1 MSDLFFDHALLPGGW
16 ARDVRM
22 TIDASGW
29 ITTIEDETTPRG
41 ATHRAGYAIPGVPDV
56 HSHAFQRAMVGLAE
70 RGSPNG
76 DSFWG
81 WRQTMYDFLG
91 QLGPDDVHAIAGQLF
106 SELLRQGFTSVV
118 EFHYLRN
125 DAEGRP
131 YDDPVEMAR
140 RVLAAARE
148 TGIGITILPTVY
160 RASDFGGRAPEP
172 GQRRFVASI
181 EDFVGDVAVLGAE
194 LGSGD
199 ARVGLALHSLRAVP
213 EEELAVVVAAARS
226 MDPSLPVHIHVAE
239 QLKEVEGCLAW
250 SGARPVEWLLD
261 HADVDEHWS
270 LVHATHVTSS
280 EVMGIAESGASV
292 GLCPMTEANLGDGIF
307 PLEEL
312 VAAGGRYA
320 IGTDSHVSRS
330 PAAELRMLEYGQRLV
345 THTRNVAPGPHDR
358 STGRALLDAAWAGGA
373 AATGRRVGRLAP
385 GFRAD
390 VVLLDADHPDLVGR
404 SEDDVLDSWVFGTD
418 ESPVCDV
425 FVGGSLVVEGG
436 VHLRAAPT
444 ANRYRAVAER
454 LAGGTP
460 QLQLDFRG
468 GE

>member
-16 ARDVRM
+16 ARDVRL
-22 TIDASGW
+22 TIDGSGW

-41 ATHRAGYAIPGVPDV
+41 ATHRPGYAVPGVPNV
-56 HSHAFQRAMVGLAE
+56 HSHAFQRALVGLAE
-70 RGSPNG
+70 RGSTHG

-91 QLGPDDVHAIAGQLF
+91 ALGPDDVQAIATQLF
-106 SELLRQGFTSVV
+106 SELLTQGFTSVV

-125 DAEGRP
+125 DPEGRP

-140 RVLAAARE
+140 RVLAAAQE
-148 TGIGITILPTVY
+148 TGLGITILPTVY
-160 RASDFGGRAPEP
+160 RSSDFGGQAPVE

-181 EDFVGDVAVLGAE
+181 EEFVGDVAVLGAE
-194 LGSGD
+194 LGRGD

-213 EEELAVVVAAARS
+213 EAEVNVVVAAARS

-239 QLKEVEGCLAW
+239 QLREVEGCLAW

-261 HADVDEHWS
+261 HAPVDEHWS
-270 LVHATHVTSS
+270 LVHATHVTTA
-280 EVMGIAESGASV
+280 EVAAIASSGACV
-292 GLCPMTEANLGDGIF
+292 ALCPMTEANLGDGVF

-312 VAAGGRYA
+312 LAARGRYA
-320 IGTDSHVSRS
+320 VGTDSHVSRS

-345 THTRNVAPGPHDR
+345 SHARNVAPGPHDR
-358 STGRALLDAAWAGGA
+358 STGRALLEAAWAGGA

-385 GFRAD
+385 GYRAD
-390 VVLLDADHPDLVGR
+390 VVLLDPDHPSLVGR

-418 ESPVCDV
+418 ESPVRDV
-425 FVGGSLVVEGG
+425 FVGGTWVVEAG
-436 VHLRAAPT
+436 VHRRSEAA
-444 ANRYRAVAER
+444 ALSYRAVAER
-454 LAGGTP
+454 LAGETP